1 MKWEDLKV
9 YKPLSKES
17 LKPSFQEFVKLIGH
31 KLEPHGFKKKGRKLL
46 RLTNDLIEVIDL
58 DYRGSWSGQNE
69 YFETNLGLVPY
80 CWPGLVNEYYPIAR
94 REIKELDQLLKNHYR
109 LTQEYELL
117 ADYLYRAIVKSGL
130 PYFEKYNSTEKVL
143 KRASDFKYKTLNGG
157 NDIYNSHLLIL
168 FSELK
173 QQTDR
178 NASKILAQQID
189 YLERLSTNLA
199 NSKKNTELTETVAAW
214 TSLQRAVQSK
224 NWTALIEQFDAFETQ
239 ELRKVGLKKAANT
252 TVK

>member
-31 KLEPHGFKKKGRKLL
+31 KLEPHGFKNKGRKLL

-80 CWPGLVNEYYPIAR
+80 GWLALVNEYYPIAR
-94 REIKELDQLLKNHYR
+94 REIKELDQSLKNHYR

-130 PYFEKYNSTEKVL
+130 PYFDKYNSTEKIV
-143 KRASDFKYKTLNGG
+143 KRTADFKHKTLSGG
-157 NDIYNSHLLIL
+157 NDIYNSHLLVL

-173 QQTDR
+173 QRTDK
-178 NASKILAQQID
+178 NASKIIAQQID
-189 YLERLSTNLA
+189 YLEHLSIDLQ
-199 NSKKNTELTETVAAW
+199 NSKRNAELTETVAAW
-214 TSLQRAVQSK
+214 KSLQKTVQSK
-224 NWTALIEQFDAFETQ
+224 NWAVLNEQFDAFETQ
-239 ELRKVGLKKAANT
+239 ELRKVGLRKSC
-252 TVK
+252 